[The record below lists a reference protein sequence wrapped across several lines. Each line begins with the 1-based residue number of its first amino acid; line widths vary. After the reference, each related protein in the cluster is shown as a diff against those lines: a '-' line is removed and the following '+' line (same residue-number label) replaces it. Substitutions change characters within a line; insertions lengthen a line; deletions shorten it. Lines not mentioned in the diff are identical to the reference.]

1 MIDEREIR
9 EMLQRRADTVP
20 AAPADTPKAVR
31 RARRRL
37 ALNGALATAAAVAI
51 AVGTLAGFDVIRT
64 APTPA
69 DTPAPA
75 PGVMRRNGEVL
86 DFTGVTEPTVPDG
99 DLKTPGDLVAVDP
112 RTGEERVLLEDLVI
126 YSARWS
132 ADGRW
137 LAYETDA
144 TDGVGRELWV
154 AGGSQAPRVVATGA
168 NPIANPDPQNELAW
182 MWSPDGAVL
191 ATIERS
197 EWRTI
202 DVATGETTDLGPI
215 GVAREWAWSPDG
227 SRSVFSGWG
236 VSDDVSDALYSVD
249 AQSGERS
256 LLARLPN
263 EETPTAWENFN
274 EILWSPD
281 GASIAAST
289 IGNDSVDFL
298 GRLYLMDADGSD
310 FRVVASTT
318 TSVSNV
324 AWSPDG
330 TRLAFG
336 SEAEGGV
343 RIRIVTADG
352 APPAETGTVGR
363 NDCRLAYWGQGIG
376 CSVTWSPDGT
386 QVAFRTGDGQVT
398 VFDAAGSGEGEPLDE
413 LTYFSWDGGW
423 YAHWR
428 DQPPW

>member
-20 AAPADTPKAVR
+20 AAPADTPTAVR

-37 ALNGALATAAAVAI
+37 ALNGALATAAVVAI
-51 AVGTLAGFDVIRT
+51 AVATLAGADVIRT
-64 APTPA
+64 APVPA

-112 RTGEERVLLEDLVI
+112 RTGEERVLLEDLVV

-137 LAYETDA
+137 IAYETDA
-144 TDGVGRELWV
+144 TDGAGRELWV
-154 AGGSQAPRVVATGA
+154 AGGSQAPRVVAKGA
-168 NPIANPDPQNELAW
+168 NPVANPDPQDELAW
-182 MWSPDGAVL
+182 MWSPTGAVL
-191 ATIERS
+191 ATIEYS
-197 EWRTI
+197 ETWRTI

-215 GVAREWAWSPDG
+215 GDARAWAWSPDG
-227 SRSVFSGWG
+227 SRSVFATVGAP
-236 VSDDVSDALYSVD
+236 DDVNDALYSVD
-249 AQSGERS
+249 VQSGERS
-256 LLARLPN
+256 LLTRLP
-263 EETPTAWENFN
+263 EEAAPTLIDT
-274 EILWSPD
+274 ILWSPD
-281 GASIAAST
+281 GTSIAVGT
-289 IGNDSVDFL
+289 NGGDHV
-298 GRLYLMDADGSD
+298 GYLYVMDADGSD
-310 FRVVASTT
+310 IRVVADD
-318 TSVSNV
+318 SNSFGF

-336 SEAEGGV
+336 SETERGV
-343 RIRIVTADG
+343 RIRVATMDG
-352 APPAETGTVGR
+352 APPAEIGTDGLS
-363 NDCRLAYWGQGIG
+363 DCYRTSWGGEFR
-376 CSVTWSPDGT
+376 CSVTWSPDGS
-386 QVAFRTGDGQVT
+386 QVAFRIGETGQVT

-423 YAHWR
+423 YTDWR
-428 DQPPW
+428 DQPL